1 MSTGKTLE
9 KKKKFSAPHI
19 YLLLVC
25 VIVVCTLL
33 TWVLPAGEFDREI
46 NANGTEVVVPGTYHE
61 IDASPVGPFQMV
73 QALYVGMNDAA
84 GVVFFV
90 FISYAA
96 IGIIIS
102 SGAFNGLVAF
112 LLKALKGKARVAL
125 IPIFITVL
133 GAGSSTIGLYEELF
147 PFIPVFVGICIAL
160 GYDAVVGLAIVAL
173 GAGLGYS
180 GATINPFTVGLAQGV
195 AGLPTMTG
203 IPFRMFCHACFIV
216 VGSALTMRYALKIQ
230 ADPTKSLV
238 YSDGPSKF
246 AMSEDEIHNHPF
258 GTREKLVLAVLV
270 IGIAVIVYGSRT
282 YGWYFQELS
291 AVFIIMGVVSAI
303 IMGYGPNGIAEKF
316 ADGFKDI
323 AMACMVIGIA
333 RAILIVLQEGCI
345 IDTVVY
351 YASLPLMNLPD
362 WLAAVAMLVFQTL
375 LNFLIPSG
383 SGQAATSMPIMAP
396 LADLLGFSRETAVL
410 AFQMSDGLTNSLWP
424 TGMTA
429 VMCSLAGIKI
439 EKWWKWFIP
448 VFICLFIT
456 ECILMVIAVQTG
468 FGL

>member
-351 YASLPLMNLPD
+351 YASLPLSAVPT
-362 WLAAVAMLVFQTL
+362 WLSGVAMLCVQTV
-375 LNFLIPSG
+375 ISSG